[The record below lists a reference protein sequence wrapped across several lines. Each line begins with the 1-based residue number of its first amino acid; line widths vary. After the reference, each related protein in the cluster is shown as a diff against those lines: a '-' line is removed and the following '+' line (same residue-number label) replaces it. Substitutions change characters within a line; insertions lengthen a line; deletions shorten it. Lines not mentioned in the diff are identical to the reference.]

1 MYFTV
6 SLHLFHSLD
15 SSISPNF
22 RYFKSDYG
30 QDFKTWVGKGAPGN
44 RTSCVELLVPTPW
57 DVNMLTTADWQAVPV
72 RVPSCAVSLR
82 AHVLHLGD
90 YFCYTGVAINYVC
103 YSPFTVGTFPFIIL
117 FLFFRGCT
125 VWSKSHYPQH
135 CWQREVNTSMG
146 SHGSINLNNEC
157 RRNISGGLPATLK
170 KKKKKKTADRRAKR
184 KVDVLLQEL
193 EIHSWILLPGPG
205 QLPHLFKRL

>member
-1 MYFTV
+1 MSFKPPLWPHTAIFHCSYKTCSIWQPFHCCQACLFFPHWYLESTFHHWMYFTV

-146 SHGSINLNNEC
+146 SHGSINLV
-157 RRNISGGLPATLK
+157 S
-170 KKKKKKTADRRAKR
+170 
-184 KVDVLLQEL
+184 
-193 EIHSWILLPGPG
+193 
-205 QLPHLFKRL
+205 